1 MVGGAVTFAA
11 SGVSVTVLSSKDV
24 VVGGVKKVVGVI
36 VTSFVASKCSGSRV
50 VRFKM

>member
-1 MVGGAVTFAA
+1 MIGGAVNLAGRSV
-11 SGVSVTVLSSKDV
+11 SGKVLSSRVV
-24 VVGGVKKVVGVI
+24 VVGGVSKVVGGI

>member
-1 MVGGAVTFAA
+1 MIGGAVNLAGR
-11 SGVSVTVLSSKDV
+11 GVSGTVLSSKAV
-24 VVGGVKKVVGVI
+24 VVGGISKVVKGI

>member
-1 MVGGAVTFAA
+1 MVGGAVNLAG
-11 SGVSVTVLSSKDV
+11 SGVSGTVLSTKAVVVNGVSK
-24 VVGGVKKVVGVI
+24 VVGGI